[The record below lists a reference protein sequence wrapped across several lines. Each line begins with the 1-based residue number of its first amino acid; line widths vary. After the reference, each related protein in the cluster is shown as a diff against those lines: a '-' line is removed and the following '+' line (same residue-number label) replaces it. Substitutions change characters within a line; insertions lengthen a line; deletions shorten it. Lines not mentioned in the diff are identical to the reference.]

1 MREKVLEIRHLSVSF
16 RRDGKITV
24 PVRDASLTVYAGER
38 VAVVGESGC
47 GKSLTAMSVTRL
59 PPTDR
64 AELKGEILFCGED
77 LLAAPESRLL
87 SVRGHGI
94 AYVFQDSTAS
104 LNPVMRV
111 YRQITETFGRMS
123 KAERIALSEKLL
135 EETGLPDPPRMARAY
150 PCEMSGGQQQ
160 RVMLAV
166 ALAQRPKLLIADE
179 PTTALDVTTQ
189 QRVLDLIDRLSA
201 KYGMAVLLITHN
213 LGLVA
218 GRMERVYVMYGGG
231 MAESGPVRDVLT
243 APRHPYTEGLLAAV
257 PRLEAPRDQALHDI
271 PGTVPSPDD
280 WPPGCVFSPRCGN
293 ADDLCRAEVPVDKPL
308 DGQRLCACHHP
319 CYAERSAVCC

>member
-1 MREKVLEIRHLSVSF
+1 
-16 RRDGKITV
+16 
-24 PVRDASLTVYAGER
+24 
-38 VAVVGESGC
+38 
-47 GKSLTAMSVTRL
+47 
-59 PPTDR
+59 
-64 AELKGEILFCGED
+64 
-77 LLAAPESRLL
+77 
-87 SVRGHGI
+87 
-94 AYVFQDSTAS
+94 
-104 LNPVMRV
+104 
-111 YRQITETFGRMS
+111 
-123 KAERIALSEKLL
+123 
-135 EETGLPDPPRMARAY
+135 MARAY

-243 APRHPYTEGLLAAV
+243 APHHPYTEGLLAAV
-257 PRLEAPRDQALHDI
+257 PRLDAPRDQSLHDI
-271 PGTVPSPDD
+271 PGTVPSPDA
-280 WPPGCVFSPRCGN
+280 WPSGCVFSPRCAK
-293 ADDLCRAEVPVDKPL
+293 ADAVCRSEVPGDKPL
-308 DGQRLCACHHP
+308 GAKRLCACHHP
-319 CYAERSAVCC
+319 CSVEKGASCC